1 VKATIL
7 IRLFLLAAIWG
18 SSFIFMRVLSPVLG
32 ALLTSNLR
40 ILIAGIFLVIYFNFI
55 KFDPEWKKNFKHY
68 LMIGIINSA
77 IPFSLFA
84 FGALSLP
91 ASYEVILNST
101 APLFGAIFSWMW
113 LAEKM
118 NFKKSL
124 GLFISIIGVAIVVDF
139 TQTKFSQNY
148 LTAIGACL
156 LASLCYGLG
165 ATYIKKFGKQL
176 KPLGIAGGSQFIAGL
191 IMIPLSFYTAP
202 HLEMAH
208 IFNVKIILCIL
219 GLALLC
225 SALAYLLYYQILSE
239 AGSTIALGVTFLMPI
254 FGVVW
259 GKLFLNELITLQ
271 MIVGAFIILLGTY
284 ITAILG
290 KK

>member
-1 VKATIL
+1 MKATIL

-32 ALLTSNLR
+32 ALVTSNLR
-40 ILIAGIFLVIYFNFI
+40 ILIAGIFLVIYFHFI

-68 LMIGIINSA
+68 LIIGIINSA

-124 GLFISIIGVAIVVDF
+124 GLFTSIIGVAIVVDF
-139 TQTKFSQNY
+139 TQTRFSQNY

-165 ATYIKKFGKQL
+165 ATYIKKFGTQL